1 MTTDPSIR
9 QPSDAPPPPGSPPRG
24 GRGALG
30 VILAVVGGVVVLA
43 GLIVGAILLIDADDE
58 PIPATTTATTS
69 PETAE
74 PTPTPSTAET
84 SDSGELLELLTAEA
98 DVVVTTDGTAWL
110 LEDGWIDAG
119 ELSDQAQEAYSGTFT
134 SEAGTV
140 TLTALSFDGEDA
152 AADYLAGV
160 RSDRGDPD
168 NEGSVWEDGSGTRID
183 YAGAE
188 DYDIFW
194 YDEAAIVFQA
204 TGPEGPVEDFY
215 SSLPF

>member
-1 MTTDPSIR
+1 MTTDPSSR
-9 QPSDAPPPPGSPPRG
+9 QPSDAPPPPISPQRG

-43 GLIVGAILLIDADDE
+43 GLIVGAILLIDADDD
-58 PIPATTTATTS
+58 PIPTTAPTS
-69 PETAE
+69 SEASE

-84 SDSGELLELLTAEA
+84 SGSGELLELLTAEA
-98 DVVVTTDGTAWL
+98 DVIVASDGTAWL
-110 LEDGWIDAG
+110 LEGGWVDAS
-119 ELSDQAQEAYSGTFT
+119 ELSDQSQEAYSGTFT
-134 SEAGTV
+134 SEVGTV
-140 TLTALSFDGEDA
+140 TLTALSFDGEDP

-160 RSDRGDPD
+160 RADRGDPD
-168 NEGSVWEDGSGTRID
+168 YEGSVWEDGSGTRID

-204 TGPEGPVEDFY
+204 TGPEGSVEDFY
-215 SSLPF
+215 GSLPF